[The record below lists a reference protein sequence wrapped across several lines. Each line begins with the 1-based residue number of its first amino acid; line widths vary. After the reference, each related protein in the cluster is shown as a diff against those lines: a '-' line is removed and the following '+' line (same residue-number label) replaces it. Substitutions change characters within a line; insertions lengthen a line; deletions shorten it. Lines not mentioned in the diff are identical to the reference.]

1 MNTAELY
8 DKTNLS
14 NLHCTRR
21 ALLQSVVG
29 LALTG
34 LVSERF
40 DRSSSQ
46 KGLQSTNLHDQETVQ
61 SSSGE
66 GLSELIRSI
75 YQDISEKNSRNYKE
89 KHPQNLM
96 SEILIMI
103 GILLG
108 VRGLTQLSNQRTFDQ
123 TNDESN
129 YNPEDQLNDAQAV
142 GGLTELTK
150 NKVDS

>member
-1 MNTAELY
+1 MNTVEVD
-8 DKTNLS
+8 DKTKLS
-14 NLHCTRR
+14 NFYCTRR
-21 ALLQSVVG
+21 ALLQGVAG

-34 LVSERF
+34 LVNQRF
-40 DRSSSQ
+40 HRSSSQ
-46 KGLQSTNLHDQETVQ
+46 EGLQSTNPLDQEFVQ
-61 SSSGE
+61 TDSGE
-66 GLSELIRSI
+66 GLSELIQAI
-75 YQDISEKNSRNYKE
+75 YQDISKKNSRDYKE

-108 VRGLTQLSNQRTFDQ
+108 VRGLTQLSNQRTFNQ